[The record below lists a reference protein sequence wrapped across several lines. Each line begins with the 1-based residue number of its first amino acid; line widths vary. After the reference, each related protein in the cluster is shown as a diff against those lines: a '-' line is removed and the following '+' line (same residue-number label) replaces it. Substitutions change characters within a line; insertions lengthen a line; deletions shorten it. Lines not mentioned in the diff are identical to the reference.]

1 MSPTTPRPAAF
12 APLLSRGRFRFM
24 EQTDIPYEP
33 VRQCPLCGGRGVE
46 QAALRRRRYSF
57 GPFIIPLPP
66 EGIQLLACERC
77 NLLYKSDVPEPGAFG
92 RIMAAAAAKV
102 WRPKT
107 GVHPAVAPILRHL
120 PDRRIDILDIGA
132 SNGDLLAQLRDRA
145 GRLSALDIERFP
157 RCEEVVTGEYIIGE
171 VEQPLHWSGIPYGL
185 VTAFDVF
192 EHFRDPGLAVDN
204 IVEMTADDGLIVIE
218 TGDWSTAAGHLD
230 TWYYTNLFEHHV
242 FWSRP
247 TFEHVCEGPPCRL
260 VAYDLVE
267 HKGRRALS
275 AAKRA
280 VLRALTS
287 VARVPGC
294 ASLVQAVTGRD
305 PTLFGPP
312 SVRDHAFVVLR
323 RIPAGERGKTSQR
336 HEHGGGPDQLK

>member
-1 MSPTTPRPAAF
+1 
-12 APLLSRGRFRFM
+12 M
-24 EQTDIPYEP
+24 ETADIPYEP

-46 QAALRRRRYSF
+46 QASLRRRQYSF
-57 GPFIIPLPP
+57 GPFIMPLPP
-66 EGIQLLACERC
+66 DGVRLLACQRC
-77 NLLYKSDVPEPGAFG
+77 NLLFKSAVPEPRAFG

-107 GVHPAVAPILRHL
+107 GVHPAVASILAHL
-120 PDRRIDILDIGA
+120 PAARVDILDIGA

-157 RCEEVVTGEYIIGE
+157 RCEEIVTGEYIIGE

-192 EHFRDPGLAVDN
+192 EHFRDPERAVDN
-204 IVEMTADDGLIVIE
+204 IVGMTAADGLIVIE
-218 TGDWSTAAGHLD
+218 TGDWTTAAGHLD

-247 TFEHVCEGPPCRL
+247 TFEHVCAAHSVQL
-260 VAYDLVE
+260 AAYDLVE

-275 AAKRA
+275 ATKRA
-280 VLRALTS
+280 VLRAVTS

-323 RIPAGERGKTSQR
+323 RDALTAKAVQP
-336 HEHGGGPDQLK
+336 

>member
-1 MSPTTPRPAAF
+1 
-12 APLLSRGRFRFM
+12 M
-24 EQTDIPYEP
+24 EQIDIPYEP

-46 QAALRRRRYSF
+46 RAALRRRRYSF

-66 EGIQLLACERC
+66 GGIRLLACEGC
-77 NLLYKSDVPEPGAFG
+77 NLLFKSAVPEARAFG

-107 GVHPAVAPILRHL
+107 GVHPAVAPILEHL
-120 PDRRIDILDIGA
+120 PTKSVDILDIGA
-132 SNGDLLAQLRDRA
+132 SNGDLLAQLRDHA

-157 RCEEVVTGEYIIGE
+157 RCAEIVTGEYIIGE
-171 VEQPLHWSGIPYGL
+171 VEETLHWSGIPYGL

-192 EHFRDPGLAVDN
+192 EHFRDPGRAVEN
-204 IVEMTADDGLIVIE
+204 ILSLTAPGGLIVVE
-218 TGDWSTAAGHLD
+218 TGDWTTAVDHLD

-247 TFEHVCEGPPCRL
+247 TFEHFCAGHLCRL
-260 VAYDLVE
+260 AAYDLVE

-275 AAKRA
+275 AFKQAALKA
-280 VLRALTS
+280 VTS
-287 VARVPGC
+287 VSHIPGC
-294 ASLVQAVTGRD
+294 ASLVQTVTGRD

-323 RIPAGERGKTSQR
+323 QNPAADGRNT
-336 HEHGGGPDQLK
+336 LV

>member
-1 MSPTTPRPAAF
+1 MEKTDVPYTPV
-12 APLLSRGRFRFM
+12 L
-24 EQTDIPYEP
+24 
-33 VRQCPLCGGRGVE
+33 QCPLCGGRGVE
-46 QAALRRRRYSF
+46 RAALRRRRYSF
-57 GPFIIPLPP
+57 GPFIIPLPSD
-66 EGIQLLACERC
+66 GIRLLECERC
-77 NLLYKSDVPEPGAFG
+77 HLLFKSAVPESRAFG

-102 WRPKT
+102 WRPKS

-120 PDRRIDILDIGA
+120 PAERVDILDIGA

-157 RCEEVVTGEYIIGE
+157 RCAEIVTGEYIIGE
-171 VEQPLHWSGIPYGL
+171 VERTLHWSGVPYGL

-192 EHFRDPGLAVDN
+192 EHFRDPGRAVEN
-204 IVEMTADDGLIVIE
+204 IVEMTAADGLIVVE
-218 TGDWSTAAGHLD
+218 TGDWSTAVGQLD

-247 TFEHVCEGPPCRL
+247 TFEHVCAGRACRL
-260 VAYDLVE
+260 VAYDRVE

-280 VLRALTS
+280 ALRAVNG

-294 ASLVQAVTGRD
+294 AALVQFATGRD

-323 RIPAGERGKTSQR
+323 RTHPT
-336 HEHGGGPDQLK
+336 